1 MDQPL
6 KILLIDD
13 DSDDREIFSLV
24 MKSIHPFSETDDAID
39 GYEALDKLKRDGY
52 TPDLIF
58 LDLNM
63 PRMNGLECL
72 REIRRIERLTRRPVI
87 VLSTSS
93 NPVDIS
99 ASRAAGATD
108 YIVKGNEIQTIKKH
122 LAQVLQKYNPRSP
135 THE

>member
-24 MKSIHPFSETDDAID
+24 MKSIHPFSETDNAID
-39 GYEALDKLKRDGY
+39 GFEALAKLKNDGY

-63 PRMNGLECL
+63 PRMHGLDCL
-72 REIRRIERLTRRPVI
+72 RNIRQIERMTRRPVI
-87 VLSTSS
+87 VFSTSS
-93 NPVDIS
+93 SPHDIS

-108 YIVKGNEIQTIKKH
+108 YIVKGNEISVIKQDLSQILK
-122 LAQVLQKYNPRSP
+122 KYNPRSP
-135 THE
+135 TNE